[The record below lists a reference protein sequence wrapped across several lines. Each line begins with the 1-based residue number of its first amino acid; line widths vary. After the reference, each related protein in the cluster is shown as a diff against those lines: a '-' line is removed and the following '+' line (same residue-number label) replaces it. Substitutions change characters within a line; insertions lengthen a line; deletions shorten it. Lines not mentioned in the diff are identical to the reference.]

1 MASAPASYGN
11 TTTKP
16 LGLFSRV
23 MNTGSQFVM
32 EGVKNLVLKQQN
44 LPVTR
49 ILDNLMEMKSN
60 PETDDFRYFDP
71 KMLRG
76 NDRKLMTLDTLIPK
90 CYGAMTAQFRGT
102 KIHSKRY
109 VPYKNNLSLKR
120 EDEKAIVFVVGGGNY
135 IEYQNLIDYIKGKP
149 GKHILYGCSELFN
162 ATQFVKQVVFRLR
175 VPLLAMM
182 CADHQ
187 GAAQNMVGIGNVVLA
202 AGGSGGAASPD
213 KSRMGRPRQDGGAVP
228 IAITCFTRG
237 LDIRKEKA
245 DVLCPGDCPL
255 EEFSV
260 FGNIVYAS
268 VSSICGA
275 AVHKGVISNSG
286 GPVRIYSL
294 PGRENYSSVVANG
307 IQSQTLSRWSA
318 SFTVTKGKSGTQE
331 ATGQA
336 ASTAQPPSGKRLKKT
351 PNKKA
356 GNKDCKADIAFLID
370 GSFNIGQR
378 RFNLQKNFVGKVAL
392 MLGIGTEGPHVGLV
406 QASEH
411 PKIEFY
417 LKNFTSAKDVLFAI
431 KEVGFRGGNSNTGK
445 ALKHTAQKF
454 FTAETGVRKGIP
466 KVVVVFIDGW
476 PSDDIEEAGIVAR
489 EFGVNVFIV
498 SVAKPIPEEL
508 GMVQD
513 VAFIDKAVCRNNG
526 FFSYHMP
533 NWFGTTKYVK
543 PLVQKLCTHEQMMC
557 SKTCYNSVNIA
568 FLIDGSSSVG
578 DSNFRIMLEFVSNIA
593 KTFEISDIGAKIA
606 AVQFTYDQRT
616 EFSFTDYSTKE
627 NVLAVIRNIR
637 YMSGGTATGDAI
649 SFTVRNVFG
658 PVRDS
663 PNKNFLVVV
672 TDGQSYDDVRGP
684 AAAAHDAGI
693 TIFSVGVA
701 WAPLDDLRD
710 MASKPKESHAF
721 FTREFTGL
729 EPIVSDVIRGI
740 CRDFLESQQ

>member
-1 MASAPASYGN
+1 MAAAWSPVLC
-11 TTTKP
+11 
-16 LGLFSRV
+16 LGLSLLLQLLEPV
-23 MNTGSQFVM
+23 GS
-32 EGVKNLVLKQQN
+32 EG
-44 LPVTR
+44 P
-49 ILDNLMEMKSN
+49 
-60 PETDDFRYFDP
+60 
-71 KMLRG
+71 
-76 NDRKLMTLDTLIPK
+76 
-90 CYGAMTAQFRGT
+90 
-102 KIHSKRY
+102 
-109 VPYKNNLSLKR
+109 
-120 EDEKAIVFVVGGGNY
+120 
-135 IEYQNLIDYIKGKP
+135 
-149 GKHILYGCSELFN
+149 
-162 ATQFVKQVVFRLR
+162 
-175 VPLLAMM
+175 
-182 CADHQ
+182 
-187 GAAQNMVGIGNVVLA
+187 
-202 AGGSGGAASPD
+202 
-213 KSRMGRPRQDGGAVP
+213 VP

-245 DVLCPGDCPL
+245 DVLCPGGCPL

-275 AVHKGVISNSG
+275 AVHRGVISTSG

-307 IQSQTLSRWSA
+307 IQSQSLSRWSA
-318 SFTVTKGKSGTQE
+318 SFTVTS
-331 ATGQA
+331 
-336 ASTAQPPSGKRLKKT
+336 KRLKKT
-351 PNKKA
+351 PDKKA

-454 FTAETGVRKGIP
+454 FTVDAGVRKGIP
-466 KVVVVFIDGW
+466 KVAVVFIDGW

-513 VAFIDKAVCRNNG
+513 VAFIDKAVCRSNG

-578 DSNFRIMLEFVSNIA
+578 DSNFRLMLEFVSNIA

-616 EFSFTDYSTKE
+616 EFSFMDYNTKE

-649 SFTVRNVFG
+649 AFTVRNVFG

-701 WAPLDDLRD
+701 WAPLDDLKD

>member
-1 MASAPASYGN
+1 M
-11 TTTKP
+11 
-16 LGLFSRV
+16 
-23 MNTGSQFVM
+23 
-32 EGVKNLVLKQQN
+32 
-44 LPVTR
+44 
-49 ILDNLMEMKSN
+49 
-60 PETDDFRYFDP
+60 
-71 KMLRG
+71 
-76 NDRKLMTLDTLIPK
+76 
-90 CYGAMTAQFRGT
+90 
-102 KIHSKRY
+102 
-109 VPYKNNLSLKR
+109 
-120 EDEKAIVFVVGGGNY
+120 
-135 IEYQNLIDYIKGKP
+135 
-149 GKHILYGCSELFN
+149 
-162 ATQFVKQVVFRLR
+162 
-175 VPLLAMM
+175 PLLWATVEFVHHH
-182 CADHQ
+182 CHQ
-187 GAAQNMVGIGNVVLA
+187 GDHEM
-202 AGGSGGAASPD
+202 SSPEHDTASPSCQFLSHFLKYLLPPVSLWTD
-213 KSRMGRPRQDGGAVP
+213 LEEIQSDSTMHFSSVP

-245 DVLCPGDCPL
+245 DVLCPGGCSL
-255 EEFSV
+255 EDFSV

-275 AVHKGVISNSG
+275 AVHRGVIDPSG
-286 GPVRIYSL
+286 GPVRVYSL
-294 PGRENYSSVVANG
+294 PGRENYSSIDANG
-307 IQSQTLSRWSA
+307 IQSQTLSRWPA
-318 SFTVTKGKSGTQE
+318 SFAVTKGKSSAQE
-331 ATGQA
+331 ATGRA
-336 ASTAQPPSGKRLKKT
+336 VSTAHPPAGKRLKKT
-351 PNKKA
+351 PEKKT

-454 FTAETGVRKGIP
+454 FTADTGVRKGIP

-513 VAFIDKAVCRNNG
+513 VAFVDKAVCRNNG

-578 DSNFRIMLEFVSNIA
+578 DSNFRLMLEFVSNIA

-616 EFSFTDYSTKE
+616 EFSFTDYNTKE
-627 NVLAVIRNIR
+627 NVLAVLGNIR

-658 PVRDS
+658 PIRDS
-663 PNKNFLVVV
+663 PNKNFLVIV

-701 WAPLDDLRD
+701 WAPLDDLKD

-729 EPIVSDVIRGI
+729 EPIVSDIIRGI

>member
-1 MASAPASYGN
+1 MPSSRIPALC
-11 TTTKP
+11 
-16 LGLFSRV
+16 LGAWL
-23 MNTGSQFVM
+23 
-32 EGVKNLVLKQQN
+32 LLLL
-44 LPVTR
+44 LPR
-49 ILDNLMEMKSN
+49 FARAE
-60 PETDDFRYFDP
+60 
-71 KMLRG
+71 
-76 NDRKLMTLDTLIPK
+76 
-90 CYGAMTAQFRGT
+90 
-102 KIHSKRY
+102 
-109 VPYKNNLSLKR
+109 
-120 EDEKAIVFVVGGGNY
+120 
-135 IEYQNLIDYIKGKP
+135 
-149 GKHILYGCSELFN
+149 
-162 ATQFVKQVVFRLR
+162 
-175 VPLLAMM
+175 
-182 CADHQ
+182 
-187 GAAQNMVGIGNVVLA
+187 
-202 AGGSGGAASPD
+202 
-213 KSRMGRPRQDGGAVP
+213 GAVP
-228 IAITCFTRG
+228 IPVTCFTRG

-245 DVLCPGDCPL
+245 DVLCPGGCSL

-275 AVHKGVISNSG
+275 AVHRGVIGTSG
-286 GPVRIYSL
+286 GPVRVYSL
-294 PGRENYSSVVANG
+294 PGRENYSSVDANG
-307 IQSQTLSRWSA
+307 IQSQMLSRWSA
-318 SFTVTKGKSGTQE
+318 SFAVTKGKSSTQE
-331 ATGQA
+331 ATGRA
-336 ASTAQPPSGKRLKKT
+336 VSTAHPPSGKRLKKT
-351 PNKKA
+351 PEKKT

-454 FTAETGVRKGIP
+454 FTADTGVRKGIP

-513 VAFIDKAVCRNNG
+513 VAFVD
-526 FFSYHMP
+526 
-533 NWFGTTKYVK
+533 K

-578 DSNFRIMLEFVSNIA
+578 DSNFRLMLEFVSNIA

-616 EFSFTDYSTKE
+616 EFSFTDYNTKE
-627 NVLAVIRNIR
+627 NVLAVLANIR

-649 SFTVRNVFG
+649 AFTVRNVFG
-658 PVRDS
+658 PIRDS
-663 PNKNFLVVV
+663 PNKNFLVIV

>member
-1 MASAPASYGN
+1 
-11 TTTKP
+11 
-16 LGLFSRV
+16 
-23 MNTGSQFVM
+23 
-32 EGVKNLVLKQQN
+32 
-44 LPVTR
+44 
-49 ILDNLMEMKSN
+49 
-60 PETDDFRYFDP
+60 
-71 KMLRG
+71 
-76 NDRKLMTLDTLIPK
+76 
-90 CYGAMTAQFRGT
+90 
-102 KIHSKRY
+102 
-109 VPYKNNLSLKR
+109 
-120 EDEKAIVFVVGGGNY
+120 
-135 IEYQNLIDYIKGKP
+135 
-149 GKHILYGCSELFN
+149 
-162 ATQFVKQVVFRLR
+162 
-175 VPLLAMM
+175 
-182 CADHQ
+182 
-187 GAAQNMVGIGNVVLA
+187 
-202 AGGSGGAASPD
+202 
-213 KSRMGRPRQDGGAVP
+213 
-228 IAITCFTRG
+228 
-237 LDIRKEKA
+237 
-245 DVLCPGDCPL
+245 
-255 EEFSV
+255 
-260 FGNIVYAS
+260 
-268 VSSICGA
+268 
-275 AVHKGVISNSG
+275 
-286 GPVRIYSL
+286 
-294 PGRENYSSVVANG
+294 
-307 IQSQTLSRWSA
+307 
-318 SFTVTKGKSGTQE
+318 
-331 ATGQA
+331 
-336 ASTAQPPSGKRLKKT
+336 
-351 PNKKA
+351 
-356 GNKDCKADIAFLID
+356 CKADIAFLID

-431 KEVGFRGGNSNTGK
+431 KEVGFRGGNSNTDITLEKYLFVMLKRSENQQTYLMNADVAERMSSTTVDSEERLLRGK

-454 FTAETGVRKGIP
+454 FTVDAGVRKGIP

-513 VAFIDKAVCRNNG
+513 VTFVDKAVCRNNG

-578 DSNFRIMLEFVSNIA
+578 DSNFRLMLEFVSNIA

-658 PVRDS
+658 PIRES
-663 PNKNFLVVV
+663 PNKNFLVIV
-672 TDGQSYDDVRGP
+672 TDGQSYDDVQGP

-701 WAPLDDLRD
+701 WAPLDDLKD

>member
-1 MASAPASYGN
+1 MAAAW
-11 TTTKP
+11 
-16 LGLFSRV
+16 L
-23 MNTGSQFVM
+23 
-32 EGVKNLVLKQQN
+32 
-44 LPVTR
+44 
-49 ILDNLMEMKSN
+49 
-60 PETDDFRYFDP
+60 
-71 KMLRG
+71 
-76 NDRKLMTLDTLIPK
+76 
-90 CYGAMTAQFRGT
+90 
-102 KIHSKRY
+102 
-109 VPYKNNLSLKR
+109 
-120 EDEKAIVFVVGGGNY
+120 
-135 IEYQNLIDYIKGKP
+135 
-149 GKHILYGCSELFN
+149 
-162 ATQFVKQVVFRLR
+162 
-175 VPLLAMM
+175 PLL
-182 CADHQ
+182 CL
-187 GAAQNMVGIGNVVLA
+187 GAGLLLPER
-202 AGGSGGAASPD
+202 AGG
-213 KSRMGRPRQDGGAVP
+213 QGAVP
-228 IAITCFTRG
+228 VAITCFTRG
-237 LDIRKEKA
+237 LDIRKEKI
-245 DVLCPGDCPL
+245 DVLCPSDCPL

-275 AVHKGVISNSG
+275 AVHKGVIGSAG
-286 GPVRIYSL
+286 GPVRVYSL

-307 IQSQTLSRWSA
+307 IESQTLSRWSA
-318 SFTVTKGKSGTQE
+318 SFTVTKGKAATQE

-336 ASTAQPPSGKRLKKT
+336 VSTAQPPAGKRLKKT

-431 KEVGFRGGNSNTGK
+431 KEVGFRGGNSNTDVVERTREHCAPSERRLLILRK

-578 DSNFRIMLEFVSNIA
+578 ESNFRTMLEFVSNIA
-593 KTFEISDIGAKIA
+593 QTFEISDIGAKIA

-616 EFSFTDYSTKE
+616 EFTFTDYSTKE

-658 PVRDS
+658 PMRDS

-684 AAAAHDAGI
+684 AAAAHDA
-693 TIFSVGVA
+693 A
-701 WAPLDDLRD
+701 
-710 MASKPKESHAF
+710 K
-721 FTREFTGL
+721 
-729 EPIVSDVIRGI
+729 
-740 CRDFLESQQ
+740 

>member
-1 MASAPASYGN
+1 MSAAWIPA
-11 TTTKP
+11 
-16 LGLFSRV
+16 LGLGV
-23 MNTGSQFVM
+23 CLLLLLPGPAGS
-32 EGVKNLVLKQQN
+32 E
-44 LPVTR
+44 
-49 ILDNLMEMKSN
+49 
-60 PETDDFRYFDP
+60 
-71 KMLRG
+71 
-76 NDRKLMTLDTLIPK
+76 
-90 CYGAMTAQFRGT
+90 
-102 KIHSKRY
+102 
-109 VPYKNNLSLKR
+109 
-120 EDEKAIVFVVGGGNY
+120 
-135 IEYQNLIDYIKGKP
+135 
-149 GKHILYGCSELFN
+149 
-162 ATQFVKQVVFRLR
+162 
-175 VPLLAMM
+175 
-182 CADHQ
+182 
-187 GAAQNMVGIGNVVLA
+187 GAA
-202 AGGSGGAASPD
+202 
-213 KSRMGRPRQDGGAVP
+213 P

-245 DVLCPGDCPL
+245 DVLCPGGCPL

-260 FGNIVYAS
+260 YGNIVYAS

-275 AVHKGVISNSG
+275 AVHRGVISNSG
-286 GPVRIYSL
+286 GPVRVYSL
-294 PGRENYSSVVANG
+294 PGRENYSSVDANG
-307 IQSQTLSRWSA
+307 IQSQMLSRWSA
-318 SFTVTKGKSGTQE
+318 SFTVTKGKSSTQE

-336 ASTAQPPSGKRLKKT
+336 VSTAHPPTGKRLKKT
-351 PNKKA
+351 PEKKT

-406 QASEH
+406 QASEQ

-454 FTAETGVRKGIP
+454 FTVDAGVRKGIP

-513 VAFIDKAVCRNNG
+513 VTFVDKAVCRNNG

-578 DSNFRIMLEFVSNIA
+578 DSNFRLMLEFVSNIA

-627 NVLAVIRNIR
+627 NVLAAIRNIR

-658 PVRDS
+658 PIRES
-663 PNKNFLVVV
+663 PNKNFLVIV
-672 TDGQSYDDVRGP
+672 TDGQSYDDVQGP
-684 AAAAHDAGI
+684 AAAAHDA
-693 TIFSVGVA
+693 A
-701 WAPLDDLRD
+701 
-710 MASKPKESHAF
+710 K
-721 FTREFTGL
+721 
-729 EPIVSDVIRGI
+729 
-740 CRDFLESQQ
+740 

>member
-1 MASAPASYGN
+1 MTNAVR
-11 TTTKP
+11 
-16 LGLFSRV
+16 LLLF
-23 MNTGSQFVM
+23 
-32 EGVKNLVLKQQN
+32 L
-44 LPVTR
+44 
-49 ILDNLMEMKSN
+49 
-60 PETDDFRYFDP
+60 
-71 KMLRG
+71 
-76 NDRKLMTLDTLIPK
+76 
-90 CYGAMTAQFRGT
+90 
-102 KIHSKRY
+102 
-109 VPYKNNLSLKR
+109 
-120 EDEKAIVFVVGGGNY
+120 
-135 IEYQNLIDYIKGKP
+135 
-149 GKHILYGCSELFN
+149 
-162 ATQFVKQVVFRLR
+162 
-175 VPLLAMM
+175 
-182 CADHQ
+182 
-187 GAAQNMVGIGNVVLA
+187 
-202 AGGSGGAASPD
+202 
-213 KSRMGRPRQDGGAVP
+213 
-228 IAITCFTRG
+228 
-237 LDIRKEKA
+237 
-245 DVLCPGDCPL
+245 
-255 EEFSV
+255 
-260 FGNIVYAS
+260 
-268 VSSICGA
+268 
-275 AVHKGVISNSG
+275 
-286 GPVRIYSL
+286 
-294 PGRENYSSVVANG
+294 
-307 IQSQTLSRWSA
+307 
-318 SFTVTKGKSGTQE
+318 
-331 ATGQA
+331 
-336 ASTAQPPSGKRLKKT
+336 
-351 PNKKA
+351 
-356 GNKDCKADIAFLID
+356 
-370 GSFNIGQR
+370 
-378 RFNLQKNFVGKVAL
+378 
-392 MLGIGTEGPHVGLV
+392 
-406 QASEH
+406 
-411 PKIEFY
+411 
-417 LKNFTSAKDVLFAI
+417 
-431 KEVGFRGGNSNTGK
+431 GK

-454 FTAETGVRKGIP
+454 FTADAGVRKGIP

-513 VAFIDKAVCRNNG
+513 VAFVDKAVCRNNG

-578 DSNFRIMLEFVSNIA
+578 DSNFRLMLEFVSNIA

-616 EFSFTDYSTKE
+616 EFSFTDYNTKE
-627 NVLAVIRNIR
+627 NVLAVLANIR

-658 PVRDS
+658 PIRES
-663 PNKNFLVVV
+663 PNKNFLVIV